1 MSRSTETFQA
11 GYQSGF
17 PLALLATLIAA
28 MLLGMLSAPESQPTA
43 RAGPPR
49 GSERAA
55 RIPIEMSF
63 WEQRLERDPYDYSA
77 SASLAALLLERSRM
91 SGSDDDARR
100 AETLAQRSLSQQQ
113 KNNPAAR
120 LALAQALMQR
130 HQFALALE
138 QTQLAALER
147 PKDPAIRLYEVDALL
162 GLGELPKAR
171 ERLLELPKA
180 AESIPGKLRLAQMS
194 FLYDERERSAQLW
207 MDCLEALRG
216 QPEEAWVLVMMGHQE
231 MLLGRL
237 ERARARFREVLK
249 SDSKN
254 VLALEHLAETFEM
267 AGDTR
272 RARVLLEDSLAL
284 DPAPEFMD
292 RLAAILDNSAQPG
305 DSERARELRARAL
318 AIYED
323 AARRDPAAHARSLAD
338 ALLER
343 ELEPARALALA
354 RENLK
359 YRRDSGSLIT
369 LAAALRAHGQFPE
382 ALAAAREALQFQSPY
397 PHWIEELILCAR
409 AAGDKTLAAAAER
422 RLKAVNPWVA
432 RSLKG

>member
-1 MSRSTETFQA
+1 MT
-11 GYQSGF
+11 
-17 PLALLATLIAA
+17 
-28 MLLGMLSAPESQPTA
+28 
-43 RAGPPR
+43 
-49 GSERAA
+49 
-55 RIPIEMSF
+55 
-63 WEQRLERDPYDYSA
+63 
-77 SASLAALLLERSRM
+77 
-91 SGSDDDARR
+91 GSDEDARR
-100 AETLAQRSLSQQQ
+100 AESLAQRSLSQQQ

-130 HQFALALE
+130 HQFALGLE
-138 QTQLAALER
+138 QTQLAAQER
-147 PKDPAIRLYEVDALL
+147 PKDAAIRLVEVDALL
-162 GLGELPKAR
+162 GLGEVPKAR

-180 AESIPGKLRLAQMS
+180 AESIPGKLRLAQMG

-207 MDCLEALRG
+207 LDCLAALRG

-237 ERARARFREVLK
+237 ERARARFREVLQ
-249 SDSKN
+249 SEPTN
-254 VLALEHLAETFEM
+254 VLALEHLAETYEM
-267 AGDTR
+267 SGDIR

-292 RLAAILDNSAQPG
+292 RLAAILADSG
-305 DSERARELRARAL
+305 DSSDSARARELRTKAL

-323 AARRDPAAHARSLAD
+323 AARRDPPAHARSLAD

-343 ELEPARALALA
+343 EQEPERALALA

-369 LAAALRAHGQFPE
+369 LAAALRANGQFPE

-409 AAGDKTLAAAAER
+409 AAGDKALAA
-422 RLKAVNPWVA
+422 KALPAQNSIIPT
-432 RSLKG
+432 S